1 MDFGSFLIVLMLV
14 GLASYQ
20 LRTEFQNEMEQQQLR
35 DEFEFEKLKLEQ
47 KNLNLTLELM
57 RREAENQNLRITYL
71 GMSMEH
77 CKKEQNKEFDLG
89 LGDTFWTVT
98 ESIKKQYNAWISY
111 ITKKI
116 K

>member
-1 MDFGSFLIVLMLV
+1 MDFGTFLIVLMSV

-20 LRTEFQNEMEQQQLR
+20 LRTEFQNEMEQRQLR
-35 DEFEFEKLKLEQ
+35 DELEFEKIKFELKT
-47 KNLNLTLELM
+47 LNLTLELM

-71 GMSMEH
+71 GMNMEL
-77 CKKEQNKEFDLG
+77 CKKEKNKEFDLG

-98 ESIKKQYNAWISY
+98 ESIKKQYIAWISY